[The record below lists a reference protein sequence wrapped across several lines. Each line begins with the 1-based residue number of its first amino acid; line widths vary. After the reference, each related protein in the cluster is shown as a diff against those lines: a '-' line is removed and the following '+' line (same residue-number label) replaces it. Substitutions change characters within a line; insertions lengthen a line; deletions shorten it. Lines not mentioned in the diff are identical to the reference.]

1 MRALSAPRPVSCC
14 AALRGTALASRR
26 VRAPRPAQQP
36 APPRA
41 VGEDFASENP
51 QNVPAPERTP
61 SPALQPD
68 AAVRIQLEAAARN
81 DTPRVDH
88 GVHTL
93 YEFCA
98 DAGDMDRSRYF
109 GHVRS

>member
-1 MRALSAPRPVSCC
+1 MRALSTPQPVSCR
-14 AALRGTALASRR
+14 AALRGSSLARRR

-36 APPRA
+36 PPPRA
-41 VGEDFASENP
+41 VGENFESENP
-51 QNVPAPERTP
+51 PNVPAPERTP
-61 SPALQPD
+61 SPALQPE